1 MFYPEYDR
9 EVFRNQDLFYLL
21 RAYILYHTGQVI
33 HPKKI
38 SEDLKAIFPSCGFKP
53 SDITIKRYLKQMKDS
68 GEVIFLE
75 REYVKGDSSSQST
88 SARMGYMYYLS
99 HPQETLEEI
108 IGSTEFKRIA
118 EYYDPNFE
126 YEPDIKRM
134 LRQTWICQWLL
145 KQGYDVKAGIIIF
158 HYFGEDR
165 KDHKVTVP
173 ADFIVKNG
181 DKKTVLIVSSSTS
194 LLASHGV
201 EADVHLL
208 NAVLSIKRYAKIP
221 VQFVTLWDKEPTDQA
236 YVMDRL
242 AVEKA
247 EYPIVSW
254 QDINIP

>member
-1 MFYPEYDR
+1 MLYPEYDR
-9 EVFRNQDLFYLL
+9 EVFRNQVLFDLL

-38 SEDLKAIFPSCGFKP
+38 SEDLKAMFPSYGFKP

-68 GEVIFLE
+68 GEVILLD
-75 REYVKGDSSSQST
+75 REYVKGDSQTKST
-88 SARMGYMYYLS
+88 TARMGYMYYLS
-99 HPQETLEEI
+99 YPRETLVEI
-108 IGSTEFKRIA
+108 TGSTEFRQIA
-118 EYYDPNFE
+118 EYYDPAFE
-126 YEPDIKRM
+126 HELDCERM

-145 KQGYDVKAGIIIF
+145 KQGYDVKGGIIIY
-158 HYFGEDR
+158 HYFGEDH

-181 DKKTVLIVSSSTS
+181 VKKTVLIVSCSTS

-208 NAVLSIKRYAKIP
+208 NAVLSLKRYAKIP
-221 VQFVTLWDKEPTDQA
+221 VQFVTLWDKEPTDQT
-236 YVMDRL
+236 YYKDRS

-247 EYPIVSW
+247 KYSIISW